1 VNQFIKKNKK
11 LSVFLIC
18 LIISIMIWLSMSMSR
33 TYQITYDLPIVYKNL
48 AIDKKIAKNPLFLKS
63 TISSSGW
70 DLFTKKIK
78 NRTIEIDLAK
88 FESLEV
94 LNFSNT
100 KSIVKEEFSD
110 LNILEVF
117 PLFFTLKFEKLFS
130 KKVPIKLNVKQN
142 FADNF
147 YLNTPTILIPD
158 SVQITSD
165 SASLKNILFLETQL
179 VTIIETDSSIEK
191 IKIIIP
197 GNIKSNISG
206 IKVKFDIEEFAEKEF
221 IIPINIENKPK
232 NADLVFYPEEIR
244 LKCLIP
250 FTEFKKIMASDFYIS
265 VDFNNIEVSK
275 NNTLSLSIGEHPKSV
290 KNIQLEKDEI
300 EFIIYSN

>member
-1 VNQFIKKNKK
+1 
-11 LSVFLIC
+11 
-18 LIISIMIWLSMSMSR
+18 MIWLSMSMSR

>member
-1 VNQFIKKNKK
+1 MNQFIKKNKK

>member
-1 VNQFIKKNKK
+1 
-11 LSVFLIC
+11 
-18 LIISIMIWLSMSMSR
+18 MIWLSMSMSR
-33 TYQITYDLPIVYKNL
+33 TYQITYDFPIVYKNL
-48 AIDKKIAKNPLFLKS
+48 AIDKKIVKNPLFLKS

-88 FESLEV
+88 FESFEV

-117 PLFFTLKFEKLFS
+117 PLFFTLKFEKLIS

-158 SVQITSD
+158 SVLITSD

-197 GNIKSNISG
+197 DNIKSNISG

-221 IIPINIENKPK
+221 TIPINIENKPK

-275 NNTLSLSIGEHPKSV
+275 NNTLNLSIGEHPKSV